1 MNCRFNKACK
11 FTTSHSIRLYRKIT
25 SDRIFSNGGFLP
37 DKTVLVFDQNGVL
50 IDLVDEVDGGDD
62 IQHFNGMLCPGFVNA
77 HCHLELSYLK
87 GRIEKMTGLK
97 QFVMSVMGNREE
109 EQELIEQAI
118 MDAESEMI
126 ANGIVAVGDI
136 CNTSNTLK
144 QKRKNKLYYHSFIE
158 LSGFVPA
165 SAEARFLK
173 GQDLLHEFRQA
184 HQPASLVPHAP
195 YSVSENLMKMICG
208 YEVDGILTMHNQ
220 ESKEETDFFQNKTG
234 EFLDLYQ
241 QLGIDISFFESKQT
255 SSLQQTIA
263 SFPSSRKLIL
273 VHNVFTE
280 PKDIFLADAQFS
292 EHPNHLYYCLCPNAN
307 AYITGEEPPIKM
319 FQNCKVQLVLGTDS
333 LASNDSLNIWEEIK
347 TIRKNHSEIPLTE
360 MLTWATING
369 ARALGMEQR
378 FGSFEKGKTPGFY
391 HIADVETT

>member
-62 IQHFNGMLCPGFVNA
+62 IQHFNGMLCPGFINT

-109 EQELIEQAI
+109 EQDLIEQAI

-126 ANGIVAVGDI
+126 ANGIIAVGDI
-136 CNTSNTLK
+136 CNTANTLK

-184 HQPASLVPHAP
+184 HQAATLVPHAP
-195 YSVSENLMKMICG
+195 YSVSADLLKMICG
-208 YEVDGILTMHNQ
+208 YEAEGILTMHNQ
-220 ESKEETDFFQNKTG
+220 ESKEETDFFQNRTG

-241 QLGIDISFFESKQT
+241 QLGIDISFFEPQKT

-263 SFPSSRKLIL
+263 SFPSARKLIL

-280 PKDIFLADAQFS
+280 PKDLFMADAQFS
-292 EHPNHLYYCLCPNAN
+292 QHPNHLYYCLCPNAN

-319 FQNCKVQLVLGTDS
+319 FQNCQVQLVLGTDS

-347 TIRKNHSEIPLTE
+347 TIRKNHPEIPLTE

-369 ARALGMEQR
+369 ARALGVEHR

-391 HIADVETT
+391 HITDQV